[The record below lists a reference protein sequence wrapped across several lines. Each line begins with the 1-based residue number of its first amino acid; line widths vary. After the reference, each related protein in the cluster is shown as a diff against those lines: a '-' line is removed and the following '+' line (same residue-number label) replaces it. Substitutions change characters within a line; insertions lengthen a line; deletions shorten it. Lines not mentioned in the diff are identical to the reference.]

1 MKAEQAKI
9 ERDYNLAGQIS
20 RNLSTLRD
28 ALGIPDIIGCMQMT
42 ALLGIA
48 HVPKKVLGLSAAGKR
63 WDMISITQLK
73 TSESWKS
80 YQINKK
86 KQVWKSK
93 IYVSLI
99 IALRHLFEIFPTLL
113 PYIIHNLNG
122 EITRMVLVITKLIFY

>member
-63 WDMISITQLK
+63 
-73 TSESWKS
+73 
-80 YQINKK
+80 
-86 KQVWKSK
+86 
-93 IYVSLI
+93 
-99 IALRHLFEIFPTLL
+99 
-113 PYIIHNLNG
+113 
-122 EITRMVLVITKLIFY
+122 